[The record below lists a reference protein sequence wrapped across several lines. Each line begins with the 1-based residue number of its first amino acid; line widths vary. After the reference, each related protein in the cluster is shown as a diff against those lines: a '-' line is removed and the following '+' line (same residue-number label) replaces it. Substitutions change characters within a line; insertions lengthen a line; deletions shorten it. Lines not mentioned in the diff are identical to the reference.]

1 VSVIMTTRPKQ
12 REDDDNV
19 LAAEYALGVMQG
31 AERDAFA
38 ARLAAEPALAAKL
51 REWDEHFVQF
61 SDGIA
66 PVAPPPAL
74 QTNLQTRLFGKA
86 ETAPSFWNR
95 LNLWRSLAFASL
107 AGLLALST
115 YNAQM
120 TVEPP
125 EAGPA
130 LVAQVAGEANAV
142 TLAAYY
148 DEAKGELRLNRVA
161 GNAASGRSFEL
172 WLIAGQDAPVSLGVL
187 PADNTTRVIVP
198 EALRAKFKDG
208 VLAISDEPLG
218 GSSTGAPTG
227 AVLATGKL
235 TVI

>member
-1 VSVIMTTRPKQ
+1 MTTRPKQ

-19 LAAEYALGVMQG
+19 LAAEYALGVMRG
-31 AERDAFA
+31 AERNAFA
-38 ARLAAEPALAAKL
+38 ARIAAEPALAAKL

-61 SDGIA
+61 ADGIG
-66 PVAPPPAL
+66 PVAPPSAL
-74 QTNLQTRLFGKA
+74 QANLQTRLFGKA
-86 ETAPSFWNR
+86 EAAPSFWNS
-95 LNLWRSLAFASL
+95 LTLWRGLAFASF
-107 AGLLALST
+107 AALLALST

-125 EAGPA
+125 AGAA

-161 GNAASGRSFEL
+161 GDPASGRSFEL

-187 PADNTTRVIVP
+187 PADNTTRVVVP
-198 EALRAKFKDG
+198 DALRAKFKDG

-218 GSSTGAPTG
+218 GSTTGAPTG